1 MATLREKLILKLE
14 DIDGLKNQPSPVVG
28 GSALF
33 FNDKE
38 FAHFHN
44 DNELDLRLTKKVIS
58 SEGLSHPMD
67 SLHHPKRSAGS
78 PWIEVRFE
86 KVSDLKNIV
95 KLVKLAV
102 DQL

>member
-1 MATLREKLILKLE
+1 MEKLREKLIKELE
-14 DIDGLKNQPSPVVG
+14 NINGLKDKPSPVVG
-28 GSALF
+28 GSALY

-44 DNELDLRLTKKVIS
+44 DNELDLRLTKKVIVG
-58 SEGLSHPMD
+58 EGLSHPKD